1 MKALRKT
8 RPEKGAELMEIPV
21 PAVGPDDVL
30 VRIKA
35 AAICGT
41 DIHIY
46 DWNEWAAQR
55 IKLPMTFG
63 HEICGEVVE
72 AGERVIHLKPG
83 DLVACE
89 THIPCGQCY
98 QCHTGNQHA
107 CESMK
112 ILGVHVE
119 GCFSEYAAMPALLA
133 WKLPPGTDPE
143 LGAVMEPLGVGVHG
157 LLVDPLE
164 VGSVAII
171 GCGPIGIM
179 TAQVAAAQGAH
190 PLFVLDVNPERL
202 AMAERI
208 VPRAVGVNPAKVNA
222 VGTIKERNGGRGVDL
237 AVELSGSVPGTR
249 LAFDLIRMG
258 GRIHLVGLL
267 GDPVPINT
275 CNDIVYKE
283 ATIKGTTGRMM
294 WKTWHQMD
302 RLLAAKQF
310 DPREV
315 ITHRFSLDNYVDAF
329 ELALSGKAGK
339 ILLFP

>member
-8 RPEKGAELMEIPV
+8 RPERGAELMEVPV
-21 PAVGPDDVL
+21 PPVGPNDVL
-30 VRIKA
+30 VRVKA

-46 DWNEWAAQR
+46 GWNDWAAQR
-55 IKLPMTFG
+55 IKPPMTFG

-72 AGERVIHLKPG
+72 VGERVGHLGAG

-89 THIPCGQCY
+89 THIPCGHCY
-98 QCHTGNQHA
+98 QCGTGNQHA

-119 GCFSEYAAMPALLA
+119 GCFSEYAAIPAVCA
-133 WKLPPGTDPE
+133 WKLAPGTDPE
-143 LGAVMEPLGVGVHG
+143 LGALLEPMGVGVHG

-164 VGSVAII
+164 VGSVAIV

-179 TAQVAAAQGAH
+179 TAQVAAALGAH
-190 PLFVLDVNPERL
+190 PLFILDVNPERL

-208 VPRAVGVNPAKVNA
+208 VPDATGVNPAKVNA
-222 VGTIKERNGGRGVDL
+222 AATIKEMNGGRGVDL

-249 LAFDLIRMG
+249 QAFDLIRMG
-258 GRIHLVGLL
+258 GQIRLVGLSGAPFTL
-267 GDPVPINT
+267 NT
-275 CNDIVYKE
+275 TDDVVYKE
-283 ATIKGTTGRMM
+283 ATIKGTTGRII

-302 RLLAAKQF
+302 RLLAGKKF
-310 DPREV
+310 DPRQV
-315 ITHRFSLDNYVDAF
+315 ITHRFSLDEYVDAF

>member
-8 RPEKGAELMEIPV
+8 RPEKGAELVDIPV
-21 PAVGPDDVL
+21 PEVGPDDVL
-30 VRIKA
+30 VKIKA

-46 DWNEWAAQR
+46 AWNEYAQQR
-55 IKLPMTFG
+55 IKPPMTFG
-63 HEICGEVVE
+63 HEVCGDVVQV
-72 AGERVIHLKPG
+72 GERVSHVKPG
-83 DLVACE
+83 DQVACE

-107 CESMK
+107 CEEMK

-119 GCFSEYAAMPALLA
+119 GCFSEYASIPGICV
-133 WKLPPGTDPE
+133 WKIPSDMDPE
-143 LGAVMEPLGVGVHG
+143 LGALLEPMGVGVHG

-179 TAQVAAAQGAH
+179 TAQVASVLGAN
-190 PLFVLDVNPERL
+190 PLFVLDVNAERL

-208 VPRAVGVNPAKVNA
+208 VPGAIGVNPAKVDA
-222 VGTIKERNGGRGVDL
+222 VKTLKELNGGRGMDL
-237 AVELSGSVPGTR
+237 AVELSGSTPGVR
-249 LAFDLIRMG
+249 LAFDMLRVGGQIR
-258 GRIHLVGLL
+258 LVGLN
-267 GDPVPINT
+267 GSPVSINVV
-275 CNDIVYKE
+275 NDIVYKE

-294 WKTWHQMD
+294 WKTWHQMN
-302 RLLAAKQF
+302 RLLATKKF
-310 DPREV
+310 DPKQV
-315 ITHRFSLDNYVDAF
+315 ITHRFKLDEFEAAF
-329 ELALSGKAGK
+329 DLALSGKAGK

>member
-8 RPEKGAELMEIPV
+8 RPEKGAELLEMPL

-30 VRIKA
+30 LRVKA

-41 DIHIY
+41 DVHIY
-46 DWNEWAAQR
+46 SWNEWAAQR
-55 IKLPMTFG
+55 IRLPMTFG
-63 HEICGEVVE
+63 HEICGEVARV
-72 AGERVIHLKPG
+72 GERVAHLKPG
-83 DLVACE
+83 DLIAAE
-89 THIPCGQCY
+89 THIPCGLCFQC
-98 QCHTGNQHA
+98 QTGNQHA
-107 CESMK
+107 CETMK

-119 GCFSEYAAMPALLA
+119 GCFSEYAAIPSVCA

-143 LGAVMEPLGVGVHG
+143 LGAVMEPMGVAVHG

-164 VGSVAII
+164 VGSVAVV

-179 TAQVAAAQGAH
+179 AAQVAAAQGAH
-190 PLFVLDVNPERL
+190 PLFVLEVNPERL

-208 VPRAVGVNPAKVNA
+208 VPQAIPVNPAKVDA
-222 VGTIKERNGGRGVDL
+222 VAAVREMNGGRGVDL
-237 AVELSGSVPGTR
+237 AVELSGSVAGTR

-258 GRIHLVGLL
+258 GRINLVGLL

-283 ATIKGTTGRMM
+283 ATVKGTTGRIM
-294 WKTWHQMD
+294 WKTWWQMD
-302 RLLAAKQF
+302 RLLAGRRF
-310 DPREV
+310 DPRQV
-315 ITHRFSLDNYVDAF
+315 ITHRFPLADYVDAF